1 MPGELLSS
9 PLIEI
14 AQALRDKRVTA
25 QELVEAGRH
34 ERFGERL
41 RALEP

>member
-25 QELVEAGRH
+25 QELVEAAIGRH

-41 RALEP
+41 